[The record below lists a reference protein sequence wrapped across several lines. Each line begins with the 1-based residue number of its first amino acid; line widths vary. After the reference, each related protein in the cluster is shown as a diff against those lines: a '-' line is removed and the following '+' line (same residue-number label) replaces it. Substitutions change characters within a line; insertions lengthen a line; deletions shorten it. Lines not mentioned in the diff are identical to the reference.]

1 MPLGPQE
8 VKVGGKSMRTIWL
21 EPDGWSV
28 GVIDQTALPHRLV
41 TSRLT
46 TLKEAAHAIR
56 AMVIRGAPLIGATA
70 GYGMA
75 LALREDASDE
85 ALERAYATLLATR
98 PTAIN
103 LKWALDEIVAVVRNR
118 PRAERTAAAYRRA
131 AEICEDDIAIN
142 TGIGQ
147 SGLPLIEAIAA
158 KKPPGERVNV
168 LTHCNAGWLATV
180 DVGTATAP
188 IYTAH
193 DKGIPLHVFADETR
207 PRNQGA
213 SLTAWE
219 LGQHGVPHTLIADNT
234 GGHLMQ
240 HGMVDIV
247 IVGTDRVTANGDV
260 CNKIGTYLKALA
272 AHDNNVPFYVA
283 LPSPTIDFTVADGIA
298 EIPIEERSPEEVATM
313 TGRTADGRIE
323 TVRIAPP
330 GTPVA
335 NYGFDVTP
343 ARLVTGLITERG
355 VLAAS
360 RAALAKAF
368 PERAGAAE

>member
-1 MPLGPQE
+1 M
-8 VKVGGKSMRTIWL
+8 KVDGKSMRSIWL

-28 GVIDQTALPHRLV
+28 GIIDQTALPHRLV
-41 TSRLT
+41 TARLT
-46 TLKEAAHAIR
+46 TLDETAHAIR
-56 AMVIRGAPLIGATA
+56 AMLIRGAPLIGATA
-70 GYGMA
+70 AYGMC
-75 LALREDASDE
+75 LALRADASDE
-85 ALERAYATLLATR
+85 AIERAYSTLLATR

-103 LKWALDEIVAVVRNR
+103 LKWALDEMMAVVRNR
-118 PRAERTAAAYRRA
+118 PRAERTAAAYARA
-131 AEICEDDIAIN
+131 REINEEDIAIN
-142 TGIGQ
+142 SGIARN
-147 SGLPLIEAIAA
+147 GLPLIEAFAA
-158 KKPPGERVNV
+158 NKKPGERVNV
-168 LTHCNAGWLATV
+168 LTHCNAGWLAAV

-188 IYTAH
+188 IYLAH
-193 DKGIPLHVFADETR
+193 DSGVPIHVFADETR

-240 HGMVDIV
+240 HGLVDLV

-272 AHDNNVPFYVA
+272 ARDNNVPFYVA
-283 LPSPTIDFTVADGIA
+283 LPSPTIDFTVFDGVA
-298 EIPIEERSPEEVATM
+298 EIPIEERGAEEVATM
-313 TGRTADGRIE
+313 TGRAADGRIE
-323 TVRIAPP
+323 TVRIAPV

-355 VLAAS
+355 VIAAS
-360 RAALAKAF
+360 REALAGAF
-368 PERAGAAE
+368 PERAGAAK